1 VLGPDDVGQR
11 VVVRRRAGQRE
22 GRPVYSDALGD
33 LIAVDAAGLTVRTRN
48 GPLRVPHGD
57 VVAAKRI
64 PPPRLGTAALERIA
78 SLAWPAAERDR
89 LGDWQ
94 LRATGGWTGRAN
106 SALTIGDPGLALG
119 DAIDAVAAWYAARG
133 LPARC
138 NVPLPLASAV
148 DAALDGRGWTRSVPT
163 LVQTAP
169 LAALTGDGDAAD
181 RDAAGGYGNDA
192 DLRLEP
198 EPSGDWLAAVAGW
211 KGALPPVARALLTAP
226 EQVRFASGY
235 RDGALTGTARGVL
248 VSGVLHLA
256 LVGVVAA
263 DRRRGLAGRLTRAL
277 AGWARDGGA
286 HTAML
291 QVEEAN
297 APAVAL
303 YAGLGFRTHHSYVTR
318 TLNA

>member
-1 VLGPDDVGQR
+1 MVLGPGDVGQR
-11 VVVRRRAGQRE
+11 VVVRRRAGQRD

-33 LIAVDAAGLTVRTRN
+33 LIAVDAAGLTVRTRK

-78 SLAWPAAERDR
+78 SLAWPAAEQDR

-106 SALTIGDPGLALG
+106 SALTVGDPGLPLPDAL
-119 DAIDAVAAWYAARG
+119 DAVAAWYAARG

-169 LAALTGDGDAAD
+169 LAALTADGDAAPPGGGP
-181 RDAAGGYGNDA
+181 AGDHV
-192 DLRLEP
+192 RLEP
-198 EPSGDWLAAVAGW
+198 EPSADWLAAVAGR
-211 KGALPPVARALLTAP
+211 KGELPPAARGLLTAP
-226 EQVRFASGY
+226 EQVRFASAY
-235 RDGALTGTARGVL
+235 RDEALTGTARGAL

-256 LVGVVAA
+256 LVGVTEA
-263 DRRRGLAGRLTRAL
+263 DRRQGLAGRLTRTL
-277 AGWARDGGA
+277 AHWARENGA

-291 QVEEAN
+291 QVEETN
-297 APAVAL
+297 GPALAL
-303 YAGLGFRTHHSYVTR
+303 YAGLGFTTHHSYVTR
-318 TLNA
+318 TVPG

>member
-1 VLGPDDVGQR
+1 MVLGPGDVGQR
-11 VVVRRRAGQRE
+11 VVVRRRAGQRD

-33 LIAVDAAGLTVRTRN
+33 LIAVDAAGLTVRTRK

-78 SLAWPAAERDR
+78 SLAWPAAEQDR

-106 SALTIGDPGLALG
+106 SALTIGDPGLTLPEAF
-119 DAIDAVAAWYAARG
+119 DAVAAWYAARG

-169 LAALTGDGDAAD
+169 LAAL
-181 RDAAGGYGNDA
+181 AGEDPAGPD
-192 DLRLEP
+192 DLQLEP
-198 EPSGDWLAAVAGW
+198 EPSGEWLAAVAGW
-211 KGALPPVARALLTAP
+211 KGALPPAARELLTAP
-226 EQVRFASGY
+226 EQVRFASAY
-235 RDGALTGTARGVL
+235 REGTLTGTARGAM

-256 LVGVVAA
+256 LVGVTAA
-263 DRRRGLAGRLTRAL
+263 ARRQGLAGRLTRAL
-277 AGWARDGGA
+277 AGWAREGGA

-291 QVEEAN
+291 QVEETN
-297 APAVAL
+297 APAVAR
-303 YAGLGFRTHHSYVTR
+303 YAGLGFTTHHSYVTR
-318 TLNA
+318 ALNA

>member
-106 SALTIGDPGLALG
+106 SALTIGDPGLALS

-169 LAALTGDGDAAD
+169 LAALIGD
-181 RDAAGGYGNDA
+181 RDAADV
-192 DLRLEP
+192 RLEP
-198 EPSGDWLAAVAGW
+198 EPSRDWLAAVAGW
-211 KGALPPVARALLTAP
+211 KGALPPLARGLLTAP

-256 LVGVVAA
+256 LVGVTAA
-263 DRRRGLAGRLTRAL
+263 ARRQGLAGRLTRAL
-277 AGWARDGGA
+277 AGWARDGGG

-297 APAVAL
+297 GPAVAL